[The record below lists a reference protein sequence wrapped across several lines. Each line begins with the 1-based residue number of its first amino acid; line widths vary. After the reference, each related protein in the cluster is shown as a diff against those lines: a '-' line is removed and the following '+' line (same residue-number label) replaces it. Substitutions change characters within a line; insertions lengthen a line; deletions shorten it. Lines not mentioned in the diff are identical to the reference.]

1 MNSVYINL
9 TGILQMR
16 VIKSKQLNGIN
27 LQQKS
32 LLTVCLL
39 TLAKFG
45 VIDKEKLLNENNVNS
60 LGLKAN

>member
-9 TGILQMR
+9 TGILQFR
-16 VIKSKQLNGIN
+16 VIKSKHLHGIN

-39 TLAKFG
+39 TFAKFG
-45 VIDKEKLLNENNVNS
+45 VIDKQR
-60 LGLKAN
+60 KAFK